1 MVLSHPVLS
10 SPHCAKQHC
19 GAVERKGTEGRRL
32 PARFQPVTGLT
43 ERDNKSDGERL
54 RELGLFSL
62 ENRRHRED
70 LIALYSLL
78 NGGRGEVRVD
88 LFSVVPTL
96 GEVTPRSCPGEIRVV
111 AAEGALG
118 PAVRARSELRAELRG
133 GGGGRTLRPGLCLR
147 ARNLPPDLARGGL
160 CADLNVKAGFL
171 VEGRWKGLRPC

>member
-62 ENRRHRED
+62 EKRRLRGN
-70 LIALYSLL
+70 LVALHSCLK
-78 NGGRGEVRVD
+78 GGCGDMGVG
-88 LFSVVPTL
+88 LFSQVSD
-96 GEVTPRSCPGEIRVV
+96 RMRDN
-111 AAEGALG
+111 
-118 PAVRARSELRAELRG
+118 
-133 GGGGRTLRPGLCLR
+133 GLKFC
-147 ARNLPPDLARGGL
+147 
-160 CADLNVKAGFL
+160 
-171 VEGRWKGLRPC
+171 